1 MSDTE
6 EMTGSQ
12 AAAKHKLVDTITD
25 PALDWVAPEPRGIA
39 STLTAEDPRL
49 YTIVEDV
56 GNGPVNWEAHL
67 PEEGKRICSTFSEDG
82 FAMYELAFKE
92 LGFKLPFSNFEC
104 EVFGR
109 LKVAPSQ
116 LHPNSMAFI
125 RAYPILC
132 RYLDVEA
139 TVPLFFHIFKIQKQ
153 IVGERQG
160 WVSLKHASAKIFKM
174 FVESARGFK
183 ERYYVVKPVTQ
194 AARDSLYMDKELL
207 QEDGSPRLN
216 EQGVPMTERV
226 PRFPLAWSSEH
237 FEMRTE
243 EYLTAAVDLSPEEQA
258 GFLKLK
264 TYVKGFKPCTFTVA
278 SGAVALDKKGRP
290 RVEPRFVN
298 TKALL
303 ACKSV
308 EEEKVLLDNMA
319 DLASELFKLAAEHKG
334 DKPKKKTKRAKVG
347 SSSTMNLEETASGSP
362 SQSSPVVSSKVAP
375 GSRTKRQRDEVMATI
390 VDLSEGDGG
399 FVLPACLSNRSF
411 FDNHPLQV
419 PVSERNHVLGTSAA
433 ARQEQLTQDVAAV
446 IRLAET
452 ALVLNEGGPTYEAE
466 KLAAKNRKLEAEITL
481 LENDLLD
488 LRSKQENYFKNME
501 EARLTAEQLEK
512 TNKVLED
519 LKVSSAEQRSKMLEE
534 MAMLQ
539 AKCAPLEDE
548 KEETLKF
555 VTRGDLVKE
564 IRRLGGLMLASMV
577 HGWKNAIA
585 QLKIVNVEHGLI
597 TEGIHKL
604 KKVENGQIVIP
615 EKYREMALEEEKD
628 EEEEDDDD
636 DEEEDAEEEA
646 VEEEKNPDGDKEGH
660 DESH

>member
-6 EMTGSQ
+6 EIAGNQ
-12 AAAKHKLVDTITD
+12 AASKHKLVDTITD

-39 STLTAEDPRL
+39 STLTADDPQL
-49 YTIVEDV
+49 YTIVEDIR
-56 GNGPVNWEAHL
+56 NGPVNWETHL
-67 PEEGKRICSTFSEDG
+67 PEEGKHICSEFTEDG

-125 RAYPILC
+125 LAYPILC
-132 RYLDVEA
+132 RYLNVEA

-160 WVSLKHASAKIFKM
+160 WVSLKHASSKIFKM

-194 AARDSLYMDKELL
+194 AARDSLYMNRELF
-207 QEDGSPRLN
+207 QEDGSPRLD

-243 EYLTAAVDLSPEEQA
+243 EYLTAVVDLSPEEQA

-278 SGAVALDKKGRP
+278 SGAVALDKRGKP

-334 DKPKKKTKRAKVG
+334 DKPKKKAKKMKAG
-347 SSSTMNLEETASGSP
+347 SSSSMIPEEAVFGSP
-362 SQSSPVVSSKVAP
+362 GQASVVNS
-375 GSRTKRQRDEVMATI
+375 MAAI
-390 VDLSEGDGG
+390 AADPRYCCCHPAGGDIFG
-399 FVLPACLSNRSF
+399 L
-411 FDNHPLQV
+411 
-419 PVSERNHVLGTSAA
+419 ER
-433 ARQEQLTQDVAAV
+433 
-446 IRLAET
+446 
-452 ALVLNEGGPTYEAE
+452 GGPNREAE
-466 KLAAKNRKLEAEITL
+466 KLAVKNRKLEALVTK
-481 LENDLLD
+481 LENDVLD
-488 LRSKQENYFKNME
+488 FQGKQENYFKNME
-501 EARLTAEQLEK
+501 EARHTAEQLDL

-519 LKVSSAEQRSKMLEE
+519 LKASSAEERRKMLEE
-534 MAMLQ
+534 MAVLQ
-539 AKCAPLEDE
+539 AKSAPLEDE
-548 KEETLKF
+548 TEDTLKF
-555 VTRGDLVKE
+555 ATRGDLVKE
-564 IRRLGGLMLASMV
+564 IRRLGGQMLASMV
-577 HGWKNAIA
+577 FGWKNAVS
-585 QLKIVNVEHGLI
+585 QLKIVNSERGLI

-604 KKVENGQIVIP
+604 KRVEKGQIVIP
-615 EKYREMALEEEKD
+615 EEYKQMALEEERDDEEDDDEDD
-628 EEEEDDDD
+628 EEEE
-636 DEEEDAEEEA
+636 
-646 VEEEKNPDGDKEGH
+646 VEEEKAPDGNQEGH
-660 DESH
+660 DESN